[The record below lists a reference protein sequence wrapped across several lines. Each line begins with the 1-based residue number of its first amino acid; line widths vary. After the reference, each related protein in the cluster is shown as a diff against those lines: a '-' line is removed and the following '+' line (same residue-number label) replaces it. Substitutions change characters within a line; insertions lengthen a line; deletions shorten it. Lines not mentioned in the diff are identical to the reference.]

1 MAEKYTLTKRP
12 GKPSKLK
19 KVIDLISGKRKWPKS
34 RFEEGYYRGIKK
46 AGVLPGAGSE
56 FFREK
61 ETKLDERKKFILG
74 EGERFSTKLD
84 RDRRKDAYVKDKWD
98 ELITRVRKKKSDK
111 LTRSYTAIK
120 DDFIERFENEFD
132 RQSLLKGKR
141 NKKGGS
147 VSKYSKG
154 GGVRK
159 SKYSL

>member
-12 GKPSKLK
+12 GKPGKLK
-19 KVIDLISGKRKWPKS
+19 KVIDLISGKRKWPES

-74 EGERFSTKLD
+74 KGERFSTKLD

-98 ELITRVRKKKSDK
+98 YEEENLDWVVD
-111 LTRSYTAIK
+111 TAIEAGRG
-120 DDFIERFENEFD
+120 ILTLVNMQR
-132 RQSLLKGKR
+132 G
-141 NKKGGS
+141 
-147 VSKYSKG
+147 
-154 GGVRK
+154 
-159 SKYSL
+159 

>member
-12 GKPSKLK
+12 GKPGKLK
-19 KVIDLISGKRKWPKS
+19 KVIDLISGKRKWPES

-74 EGERFSTKLD
+74 KGERFSTKLD

-98 ELITRVRKKKSDK
+98 KLIARVRKKKSDK
-111 LTRSYTAIK
+111 LTRTYTASK
-120 DDFIERFENEFD
+120 DEYIEKFENEFD
-132 RQSLLKGKR
+132 RQSLLEGKR

-154 GGVRK
+154 GGVRA
-159 SKYSL
+159 SKYKL